1 MLEEEKDKPNRC
13 IEWTNREKGEF
24 RLIKTAVIADLWG
37 QSKNR
42 KCMTYEKMARAMRY
56 YYKMKILEKVP
67 HKRLHFRFGEKM
79 LARVLDTNTVKPL
92 RRISTNTTTNNSN
105 DHPNIRHRQNGPPPP
120 NGYYSGPPP
129 PLQMLRRNSLEGGLN
144 SPSLLSSFNAAR
156 LGSQGLDHPPTPMT
170 PLSPCTPMTPLTP
183 CTPGLNNRT
192 PVIMSRTSNVFFP
205 ADAPL
210 PKVENFDAPV
220 PSPVASRVKSTSPLA
235 TEATTGSPSE
245 QLTVKEEKEDH
256 EQSDIKMDSKTDDN
270 DESDSELIVDM
281 D

>member
-1 MLEEEKDKPNRC
+1 M
-13 IEWTNREKGEF
+13 EWTNREKGEF

-79 LARVLDTNTVKPL
+79 LARVLDTNTVKPI
-92 RRISTNTTTNNSN
+92 RRMSTNTTSNNSN
-105 DHPNIRHRQNGPPPP
+105 DNRHRQNGPPPPP

-129 PLQMLRRNSLEGGLN
+129 PLQMLRRNSLEGGLS
-144 SPSLLSSFNAAR
+144 SPSLLSPYSAAR
-156 LGSQGLDHPPTPMT
+156 LGSQSLEHPPTPMT

-210 PKVENFDAPV
+210 PKVENFDATASPPV
-220 PSPVASRVKSTSPLA
+220 SARVKSTSPLA
-235 TEATTGSPSE
+235 TETTTAASSE
-245 QLTVKEEKEDH
+245 QQTVKQEEKVH
-256 EQSDIKMDSKTDDN
+256 E
-270 DESDSELIVDM
+270 LFLLV
-281 D
+281 